1 MENSQIKLIKDMVFL
16 DMRAK
21 IAEVLVSQGILDTRD
36 GVVGWWVHS
45 GVPTWISL
53 YDILEEARA

>member
-1 MENSQIKLIKDMVFL
+1 MVFL